1 MNNHV
6 NASDFAKEFQAWLQ
20 LGHQSTEVATGLF
33 TDWLQ
38 DASDLQKYLL
48 AFFNQRMVKEV
59 DLLERFADCTSV
71 GGLVDLQAEML
82 TGMMADYAQGGQKI
96 LVLLSDAAQR
106 HWKPLSMATLSSVP
120 IQH

>member
-1 MNNHV
+1 MNDQA
-6 NASDFAKEFQAWLQ
+6 NASDISQGFQAWSQ
-20 LGHQSTEVATGLF
+20 LSHQSMEAASALF

-48 AFFNQRMVKEV
+48 AFFNQRMVKDV

-82 TGMMADYAQGGQKI
+82 TGMIADYAQGGQKV
-96 LVLLSDAAQR
+96 LVLLADAAQR
-106 HWKPLSMATLSSVP
+106 HWNSLDMATPSSVP
-120 IQH
+120 ARH